1 MSRPGTGHQADPTAL
16 DPATSISK
24 SAYAV
29 AKSLDA
35 AINPPSSAD
44 DNTHAPPPASSKT
57 LGNTS
62 SSSGGSGSGGGSGGA
77 TDEEKEKRRVRV
89 AEENLRQKE
98 LESEVMG
105 TVKKG
110 VTSQSDI
117 KERNLSQMI
126 SVLHMRLANLEKRQK
141 ERFVRSLY
149 SCVVRLRTV
158 NNEPTVRH
166 VLCAVFSIYVK
177 VYSAI

>member
-1 MSRPGTGHQADPTAL
+1 MSRPGTGHQIDPTAL

-24 SAYAV
+24 SAYAI
-29 AKSLDA
+29 AKNLDA
-35 AINPPSSAD
+35 TINPPAAVD
-44 DNTHAPPPASSKT
+44 DNTHGTASAGNKT
-57 LGNTS
+57 VGHT
-62 SSSGGSGSGGGSGGA
+62 GSNGGSGGSA
-77 TDEEKEKRRVRV
+77 TTDEEKEKRRIRI

-105 TVKKG
+105 SVKKG

-141 ERFVRSLY
+141 ERFVNRPCDAWVTVSCVTVAHTQILNLYAILLY
-149 SCVVRLRTV
+149 STPL
-158 NNEPTVRH
+158 
-166 VLCAVFSIYVK
+166 FS
-177 VYSAI
+177 AT